1 MSKLIKF
8 QLKLKDG
15 VSIDC
20 VGYVPY
26 EGSPLALTRPLFQ
39 GTAGIEFD
47 ESQWCVRHVRTS
59 MSLGRTRF
67 KTRKA
72 GLAFIDALKP
82 REWCWIVCDESK
94 GKECPEMV
102 RCFELY
108 QEAVKASV
116 S

>member
-39 GTAGIEFD
+39 GRAGIEFD
-47 ESQWCVRHVRTS
+47 ESQWCVRHIRTS
-59 MSLGRTRF
+59 MSLGFTRF
-67 KTRKA
+67 ESRKA
-72 GLAFIDALKP
+72 GMAFIDLLKP
-82 REWCWIVCDESK
+82 REWCWVVCDESK
-94 GKECPEMV
+94 GKECPEIV

-108 QEAVKASV
+108 QNAVKVSV